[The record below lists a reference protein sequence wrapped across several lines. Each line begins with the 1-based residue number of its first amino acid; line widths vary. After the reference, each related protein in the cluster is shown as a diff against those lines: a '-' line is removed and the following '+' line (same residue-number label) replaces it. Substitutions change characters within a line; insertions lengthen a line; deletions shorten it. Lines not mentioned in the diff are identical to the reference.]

1 VLLHPANMKK
11 YLILYVA
18 IVTINMLSL
27 MVLMKAFKGGE
38 IWKILFALLGL
49 SMMLT
54 MTVFLFLKLRLKGN

>member
-1 VLLHPANMKK
+1 
-11 YLILYVA
+11 
-18 IVTINMLSL
+18 MLSL